1 MMKKGLFLACV
12 MFASISCTEQFD
24 NDGDIGN
31 GNANEAVF
39 RLYSAGFED
48 NATTRSGETVSQA
61 AYDFLDYYI
70 VDESGKVMTG
80 IKSKYKPETS
90 EIVAEGLHEGSYRLL
105 VLAVKGNKENDGATV
120 NKIADANDVW
130 LSFPEDL
137 DKPLECEYF
146 YSDTPFDVTI
156 VESEGGKQETI
167 LSEESVIQHRIVGK
181 VKFDFDFENTY
192 IEYSVTKNVAGVEAP
207 RFYTSMTANKQFLG
221 ESTRVLNDLN
231 LLEGREYLFMPT
243 AGDDVMNGEIG
254 MLSRTYTGGTVAQ
267 TYEFNGIKVLP
278 NQITT
283 VNTDVNHPED
293 NKGTMFISSTAYR
306 HGNHKKIL
314 QDDEKKDVYT
324 DRSQR
329 SFNTSSPLQLS
340 VTDEGKFHM
349 RFYSPRDLGHVTIKA
364 FIPNVSNEWFDFA
377 YVDTIPAFGDAY
389 VDVPLLD
396 KATVCKS
403 ESGRMINIEKLSVAQ
418 LKTAQFKIESPED
431 YWAKLQKIKHGWII
445 YWGLYGGDPDR
456 PDGGPVGNWMGIRP
470 VHIRES
476 IALFLNFTYMIDMP
490 EHEQILEE
498 NKDKLYDDN
507 KNPIEVA
514 RVLQQM
520 RQQRTLQVGLVYS
533 GNGVAGLGGGS
544 TFGAYQ
550 QAWFEHYTNTYAC
563 SIMFHELGH
572 VMGYGHSSSFTY
584 GPWAESLMNNFYVN
598 NIKDMPID
606 SRSYLNSSSNP
617 NKY

>member
-1 MMKKGLFLACV
+1 MIKKGLFLACI
-12 MFASISCTEQFD
+12 MFASISCTEQFE
-24 NDGDIGN
+24 NNEDIGN
-31 GNANEAVF
+31 SRGNEAVF
-39 RLYSAGFED
+39 RLYSAGFG
-48 NATTRSGETVSQA
+48 NAATRSGETATKAV
-61 AYDFLDYYI
+61 YDFLDYYI
-70 VDESGKVMTG
+70 VDENGKVVTD

-105 VLAVKGNKENDGATV
+105 VLGVKGDKESDGATV
-120 NKIADANDVW
+120 NKVTDVNDVW

-137 DKPLECEYF
+137 SKPLDCEYF

-167 LSEESVIQHRIVGK
+167 LSEETVTQHRIVGK
-181 VKFDFDFENTY
+181 VKFDFDFENMY
-192 IEYSVTKNVAGVEAP
+192 IEYSVTKNVADVETP
-207 RFYTSMTANKQFLG
+207 RFYTSMTANKQFFG
-221 ESTRVLNDLN
+221 ESNRVLNDLN
-231 LLEGREYLFMPT
+231 LLDGKEYLFMPT
-243 AGDDVMNGEIG
+243 VEGSALNGEIG
-254 MLSRTYTGGTVAQ
+254 MESRTYTGGTVSQ
-267 TYEFNGIKVLP
+267 TYGFSGIKVLP

-293 NKGTMFISSTAYR
+293 NRGTMFISSVAYK

-314 QDDEKKDVYT
+314 QDDEKKGVYT
-324 DRSQR
+324 DKSQR
-329 SFNTSSPLQLS
+329 SFNTSNPLQLS
-340 VTDEGKFHM
+340 VTDEGQFHM
-349 RFYSPRDLGHVTIKA
+349 RFYSPRDLGHVTVKA
-364 FIPNVSNEWFDFA
+364 LIPEVSNEWMDFA
-377 YVDTIPAFGDAY
+377 YLDTIPAFGDAY
-389 VDVPLLD
+389 VDVPML
-396 KATVCKS
+396 KKPTVCKG
-403 ESGRMINIEKLSVAQ
+403 ESGRLINVQKLSVAQ
-418 LKTAQFKIESPED
+418 LKKAQFKIESPEEF
-431 YWAKLQKIKHGWII
+431 WKKIEKIQHGWTI

-507 KNPIEVA
+507 KNPIEVE

-533 GNGVAGLGGGS
+533 GNGVAGLGGGT

-550 QAWFEHYTNTYAC
+550 QAWFEHYSNTYAC

-598 NIKDMPID
+598 NLYQMPID